1 MNQPKD
7 TYFVA
12 VKVLLRKGDSL
23 LLTHDIFGDWD
34 IPGGRIKPDEFETPI
49 EDIIARKI
57 REELG
62 ADVKY
67 SLGEP
72 KVTFRHQRIE
82 HSTGKEARI
91 FALGYE
97 AEYESG
103 EITLGANHDRYE
115 WVDLSSFKPSD
126 YLTGGW
132 LKGMLEYVKRS
143 GAINEG

>member
-1 MNQPKD
+1 MNEAKD

-49 EDIIARKI
+49 EGIITRKM

-62 ADVKY
+62 EEVKY
-67 SLGEP
+67 SLGNP
-72 KVTFRHQRIE
+72 KTTFRHKRTK
-82 HSTGKEARI
+82 HSSGQEARI

-97 AEYESG
+97 AIYKSG
-103 EITLGANHDRYE
+103 EIKLGANHDSYE
-115 WVDLSSFKPSD
+115 WVNLHDVEPSH
-126 YLTGGW
+126 YLKGGW
-132 LKGMLEYVKRS
+132 LKGIVEYIEKETE
-143 GAINEG
+143 NKQ